1 VIREKPA
8 AVNPG
13 HAAGRRAGKAFTAG
27 DVMDSNHYPD
37 RPRVAV
43 GAVVFK
49 DGRVLLVR
57 RGRPPA
63 EGEWAIPGGS
73 VEIGETLQQAAEREI
88 LEETGVEIRAGA
100 PCFSFDVIQ
109 TDAAGRVRFH
119 YVIVDLS
126 AEYVAGSPRAGG
138 DAVEAGWMGPADL
151 DRLAVNANTA
161 DLLRREFGFG
171 C

>member
-1 VIREKPA
+1 
-8 AVNPG
+8 
-13 HAAGRRAGKAFTAG
+13 
-27 DVMDSNHYPD
+27 MDSNQYPD

-43 GAVVFK
+43 GAVVLK

-57 RGRPPA
+57 RGQAPA

-88 LEETGVEIRAGA
+88 VEETGVEIRAGA
-100 PCFSFDVIQ
+100 PCFSFDVIE

-119 YVIVDLS
+119 YVIVDLVGD
-126 AEYVAGSPRAGG
+126 YLAGSPRPGG
-138 DAVEAGWMGPADL
+138 DAAEARWVGPAEL
-151 DRLAVNANTA
+151 GRLAVNAMTA
-161 DLLRREFGFG
+161 DLLRRKFGFG